1 MEKLNESV
9 KVFKGTFVDGK
20 TFLDPSGN
28 PYDLIPS
35 VLDEPEISQEDQD
48 KINDLSSGGS
58 PSGNDFNWEG
68 KTNKRKGK
76 VVLDVQEPDPTMS
89 YIDDETNKVY
99 KWDKD
104 KQVFVEIAGGD
115 DK

>member
-9 KVFKGTFVDGK
+9 KVFKGTFVDGT
-20 TFLDPSGN
+20 TFLDPDGN

-35 VLDEPEISQEDQD
+35 VLDEPELSQEDQE
-48 KINDLSSGGS
+48 KINELQPENDDVGG
-58 PSGNDFNWEG
+58 GLDWKGE
-68 KTNKRKGK
+68 TNKRKGK
-76 VVLDVQEPDPTMS
+76 VVSDIQEPDPTMS

-104 KQVFVEIAGGD
+104 KEVFVEIAGGD
-115 DK
+115 NK